1 MLYLAR
7 VQRKLLF
14 GQVELQLLSHRTGD
28 GLWLPVRNAD
38 PLLSSE
44 AQGLN
49 LGVLVMVE
57 LQDDHQILKLEEAS
71 GPLIEILYRLSQP
84 SSSHQDLLEI
94 ERWRQSLTQQSQ
106 ALSRREAEI
115 EARQEQL
122 QHWEKVLKRREIS
135 SS

>member
-14 GQVELQLLSHRTGD
+14 GQMELQLLSQQTGD
-28 GLWLPVRNAD
+28 GLWLPIRNAD

-44 AQGLN
+44 AQGFN
-49 LGVLVMVE
+49 VGVLVMVE
-57 LQDDHQILKLEEAS
+57 LQEGQQILKLEEAS
-71 GPLIEILYRLSQP
+71 GPLTEILYRLSQP
-84 SSSHQDLLEI
+84 SSSEYDLSEI

-122 QHWEKVLKRREIS
+122 QHWEKVLKRREAS
-135 SS
+135 S